1 MSFFKSM
8 DISASALTANR
19 FRMDT
24 IAQNIANASTTRTT
38 EGEGPDA
45 VPYRRRVTVMQ
56 ERKDAPFSRY
66 YGDALSYG
74 ERRSTRGL
82 SFNEG
87 DGVRVAAVYEDP
99 SEFKLDYNPNHP
111 DADEEG
117 YVRLPNVETAREM
130 IDMMDAT
137 RSYEA
142 NVTVLNS
149 IKAMGTR
156 ALEIGRS

>member
-1 MSFFKSM
+1 M
-8 DISASALTANR
+8 
-19 FRMDT
+19 
-24 IAQNIANASTTRTT
+24 
-38 EGEGPDA
+38 
-45 VPYRRRVTVMQ
+45 
-56 ERKDAPFSRY
+56 
-66 YGDALSYG
+66 
-74 ERRSTRGL
+74 
-82 SFNEG
+82 
-87 DGVRVAAVYEDP
+87 RVAAVYEDP

>member
-1 MSFFKSM
+1 MSFFRSM

-38 EGEGPDA
+38 EGTGPDA

-56 ERKDAPFSRY
+56 ERKEAIPFSSY
-66 YGDALSYG
+66 FDDALSYA
-74 ERRSTRGL
+74 
-82 SFNEG
+82 EG
-87 DGVRVAAVYEDP
+87 NGVRVSSVYEDP

-117 YVRLPNVETAREM
+117 YVHLPNVDTAREM

-142 NVTVLNS
+142 NVTVLNA

-156 ALEIGRS
+156 ALEIGRR